1 MDRLAKAG
9 DKKFE
14 ETNPDI
20 IVFSDNDSARTE
32 NKIEQKRTEIALV
45 VNPTSSGGSTGKDW
59 ERQFAKIKEAFDKE
73 PKLVFTEKSGDGTT
87 LTKDLLNK
95 GYQNIVAIGG
105 DGTINEVA
113 NGFFLEESNTDIS
126 NDASRNAQ
134 KRQNNI

>member
-59 ERQFAKIKEAFDKE
+59 ER
-73 PKLVFTEKSGDGTT
+73 
-87 LTKDLLNK
+87 
-95 GYQNIVAIGG
+95 
-105 DGTINEVA
+105 
-113 NGFFLEESNTDIS
+113 
-126 NDASRNAQ
+126 
-134 KRQNNI
+134 